1 MDERIR
7 IFFCIVGGA
16 AGFGLI
22 GAAFGALARLHY
34 WASGHSAGGVVG
46 AAAVRAAEYVRGTE
60 LSERARAL
68 LGGGC
73 DGACFLGLL
82 GGLFGAFVGY
92 RGPQETPVLLYALL
106 GGAALALA
114 AVLFGLA
121 GYRLEG
127 SGVRVVALLFVGG
140 IAGALLGAQVG
151 GADGIIVG
159 VVGGALAGMGVN
171 WLLVP
176 SVAEGEGPPEEEGS
190 GARADEAHAA
200 DEEWED

>member
-22 GAAFGALARLHY
+22 GAAFGALARVHY
-34 WASGHSAGGVVG
+34 WASGHQAGGFVG
-46 AAAVRAAEYVRGTE
+46 AAAVRAAEYVRRTE
-60 LSERARAL
+60 LSERARAIL
-68 LGGGC
+68 SGSG

-92 RGPQETPVLLYALL
+92 GGPQEMPVLLDALL
-106 GGAALALA
+106 GGAVLAVA
-114 AVLFGLA
+114 AVGFGIA

-127 SGVRVVALLFVGG
+127 MGVRVVALLFVGG
-140 IAGALLGAQVG
+140 MAGALLGAQLD
-151 GADGIIVG
+151 GADGIIGGALV
-159 VVGGALAGMGVN
+159 GALAGIAVN

-176 SVAEGEGPPEEEGS
+176 SEAEGEGPEGFVEAVPDGDEDPE
-190 GARADEAHAA
+190 D
-200 DEEWED
+200 